1 MPASNA
7 SAKPI
12 QHPSRARAIA
22 YWASTG
28 LLAFGMVA
36 GGLGQVLGAE
46 FNVQGM
52 DHLGYPRYFLPLI
65 GTWKILGA
73 LVILLPGFA
82 LVKEWAYAGFF
93 FAMTGAVISHLAS
106 GDTLPQF
113 VASLVFAILTVLSWY
128 LRPADRKIP
137 SRLAS

>member
-1 MPASNA
+1 MQP
-7 SAKPI
+7 
-12 QHPSRARAIA
+12 QLPSRARTIA

-28 LLAFGMVA
+28 LLAFGMLT
-36 GGLGQVLGAE
+36 GGTGQLIGAD

-73 LVILLPGFA
+73 LVILVPGFL
-82 LVKEWAYAGFF
+82 LVKEWAYAGLF
-93 FAMTGAVISHLAS
+93 FAMTGAVVSHLAN

-113 VASLVFAILTVLSWY
+113 IASLVFAVLTVLSWY
-128 LRPADRKIP
+128 LRPDDRKLT